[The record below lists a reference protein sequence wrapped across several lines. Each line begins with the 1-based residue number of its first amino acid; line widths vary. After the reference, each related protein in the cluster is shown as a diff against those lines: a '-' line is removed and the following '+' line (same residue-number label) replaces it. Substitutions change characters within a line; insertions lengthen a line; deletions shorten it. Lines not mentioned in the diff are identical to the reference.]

1 MENLPAN
8 CRMRTIRAEALA
20 TKDRAKVQRIDTLA
34 KNALFLEYVRRWE
47 PDQAA
52 GEGTNDLKRRLDS
65 LRDENDV
72 LTLEC
77 NDYHDQHNEQEA
89 MFAEWEL
96 SHDQRR
102 VESWDINQQFQ
113 KKLIDDHEKSLKW
126 EKEQR
131 DGLREALTQT
141 QKTLKLQVEE
151 NKENLEFALAVK
163 EYQAKDAAYIA
174 ILEKSLQRF
183 LGAAGVLKK
192 VAPVAKKQKTEPRKA
207 KGGWGGAR
215 KGAAFD
221 AKRASSGIAEQ
232 KGTKGQPM
240 SE

>member
-1 MENLPAN
+1 
-8 CRMRTIRAEALA
+8 MRTIRAEALA
-20 TKDRAKVQRIDTLA
+20 TKDRAKVQRVDTLA
-34 KNALFLEYVRRWE
+34 KNALFLEYLAAETE

-52 GEGTNDLKRRLDS
+52 ADCTNDLKRRLDS
-65 LRDENDV
+65 LQDENDV

-102 VESWDINQQFQ
+102 VESRDINQQFQ
-113 KKLIDDHEKSLKW
+113 KKLIDDHASDLKW

-151 NKENLEFALAVK
+151 IKEDLEFALAVK
-163 EYQAKDAAYIA
+163 DRI
-174 ILEKSLQRF
+174 
-183 LGAAGVLKK
+183 
-192 VAPVAKKQKTEPRKA
+192 
-207 KGGWGGAR
+207 
-215 KGAAFD
+215 
-221 AKRASSGIAEQ
+221 SG
-232 KGTKGQPM
+232 K
-240 SE
+240 